1 LQKKY
6 QDARQRINLEGMS
19 FKGGGESGEGGE
31 GSAGGFGPN
40 TGLDDLKSA
49 KE

>member
-1 LQKKY
+1 M
-6 QDARQRINLEGMS
+6 N
-19 FKGGGESGEGGE
+19 FKGGGEEGGE
-31 GSAGGFGPN
+31 GGSGVLGSN